1 MFSATSY
8 PAPMPPVDMG
18 ERAHREIVRLS
29 HRGLDLMSFL
39 RGVEEQFRRVTE
51 YEGAACF
58 FTIDPSTS
66 LLTGHINE
74 DLAED
79 EDRRRAVNLG
89 VANNEY
95 REEDFNKF
103 AALARS
109 SSVAGILAEST
120 QGVPERSSRY
130 RQLIRPFGLE
140 GELRSAFVAD
150 GACWGGVALFRTP
163 DQPPFEDQEQR
174 FIQRLSRH
182 IAEGIRTALV
192 LAEVD
197 AHDGQQTPGLILLDD
212 EGKVESLSPNAS
224 SWLEELIDPGS
235 SDSAVLPEV
244 IYAVAEQAR
253 LAATGTG
260 GHGPIRHRV
269 PTRTGGWA
277 MIHGTVLVGANQGA
291 AVIIEPARAPE
302 IAPLLLEAH
311 GLSDREREVTFY
323 ILQGLSTSEIAERL
337 FISAYTVQDHLK
349 AIFEKM
355 GVRSRKALVA
365 KVFFDHY
372 FPRLQDQEPMTGA
385 EWLGGTG

>member
-8 PAPMPPVDMG
+8 PAPMAPVDVG

-74 DLAED
+74 DLAQD

-212 EGKVESLSPNAS
+212 AGKVESLSPNAS

-269 PTRTGGWA
+269 PTRRGGWA

-291 AVIIEPARAPE
+291 AIIIEPARAPE

-355 GVRSRKALVA
+355 RVRSRKALVA

-372 FPRLQDQEPMTGA
+372 FPRLQDQEPMASA

>member
-1 MFSATSY
+1 MS
-8 PAPMPPVDMG
+8 PVDVG

-29 HRGLDLMSFL
+29 HRGLDLITFL

-103 AALARS
+103 AALARG

-140 GELRSAFVAD
+140 GELRSVFVAD

-174 FIQRLSRH
+174 FMQRLSTH

-212 EGKVESLSPNAS
+212 EGKVESLSPNATL
-224 SWLEELIDPGS
+224 WLEELIDPGS

-244 IYAVAEQAR
+244 VYAVAEQAR

-269 PTRTGGWA
+269 PTRRGGWA
-277 MIHGTVLVGANQGA
+277 MIHGTMLVGANQGA
-291 AVIIEPARAPE
+291 AIIIEPARAPE

-355 GVRSRKALVA
+355 RVRSRKALVA

-372 FPRLQDQEPMTGA
+372 FPRLQDQEPMASA